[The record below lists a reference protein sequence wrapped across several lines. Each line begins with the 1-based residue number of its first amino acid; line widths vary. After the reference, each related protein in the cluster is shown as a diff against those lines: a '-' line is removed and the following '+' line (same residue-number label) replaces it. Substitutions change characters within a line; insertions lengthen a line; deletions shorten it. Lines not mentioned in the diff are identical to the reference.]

1 VLVHRAVPNLVKVVK
16 LSFENK
22 EVTALIAVYSE
33 QALLELLKGV
43 DHLKEVAMLKEE
55 TVILRLV
62 LRNDSI
68 SRDE

>member
-1 VLVHRAVPNLVKVVK
+1 VLVHRAVSNLVKVVK
-16 LSFENK
+16 LPFENK

-33 QALLELLKGV
+33 QVLLELLKGV

-55 TVILRLV
+55 TVILGLV